1 MRWLSCRRSREAE
14 SVAYLSAT
22 PIDLAILI
30 ARIESPAHGGVAS
43 FLGRVRDH
51 HESRTV
57 RGLEYSA
64 YGPMAEEECGRIVA
78 EAETRWPVRVALEH
92 RVGALAIGDIAV
104 AVAAGGAH
112 RDEAFAACRFVIE
125 EVKRRVPIWK
135 KEFYQD
141 GSVEWVEPTRGAASE
156 VSHS

>member
-156 VSHS
+156 VSPS